1 MVMLVSASAVA
12 LTVWAPVAP
21 PALAASPPFPHF
33 TEQLPVPG
41 AIDATTAR
49 NSAVTLTELAG
60 KHKFSARQAAP
71 TPTWGYVRSGRVQP
85 SDVYLGPT
93 ILARRGVPVALTVK
107 NSLKGHPLAAS
118 IDTSIDGVTPT
129 DKIYPRTVT
138 HLHGGHVPPA
148 ADGGPMDGY
157 RIGAAKD
164 TGDYA
169 GGAGQYTYRYPNDQ
183 QATTL
188 WYHDHAMGITRLN
201 VQAGLAGFYL
211 LRDQYDTGRPGNP
224 LGLPAGYGSNEIPL
238 VFQDRSFNAD
248 GTFDYPAAPW
258 TPEFFGDV
266 ATVNGKAWPNLDVN
280 RGLYRLRL
288 LNGSDARFYHLAI
301 DAPLY
306 VIGTDGGLLNAPV
319 PVPTVLLAPGERA
332 DVLVDFR
339 GTAAGTKLV
348 LRNVEL
354 PEGVESPADVEIP
367 EIMQFT
373 VGSRPGFTGPV
384 PATLRGGVGQPAE
397 IGTLPAAAHIRTVML
412 NEIVDP
418 VTGMPTMSLLNNL
431 SFFDP
436 ATGKP
441 RTTSIEAP
449 TADTVEL
456 WQIVNTTADTHP
468 IHLHLVQFQVVSRQ
482 AFDVDSYLAAANPGL
497 PDPSAAGT
505 GPWPSLD
512 VTPYLTGTPHHPEA
526 AERGWKDTVEAH
538 PGEVLTIRAPFGGT
552 AGLKPGHG
560 IAAAPFTAS
569 FTGSYVWHC
578 HILEHEDNEMMQPYA
593 VRGY

>member
-1 MVMLVSASAVA
+1 MVMLASASAVA
-12 LTVWAPVAP
+12 VTVWAPVAP
-21 PALAASPPFPHF
+21 PALAASPAFPHF

-41 AIDATTAR
+41 AIDATTAKT
-49 NSAVTLTELAG
+49 VTLTELAG
-60 KHKFSARQAAP
+60 KHKFSAKQAAP
-71 TPTWGYVRSGRVQP
+71 TPTWGYVPPSKVQP

-118 IDTSIDGVTPT
+118 IDESVDGLTAT
-129 DKIYPRTVT
+129 DKAYPRTAT

-148 ADGGPMDGY
+148 ADGGPTDGY

-169 GGAGQYTYRYPNDQ
+169 GGSGQYTYRYPNDQ

-188 WYHDHAMGITRLN
+188 WYHDHAIGITRLN

-211 LRDQYDTGRPGNP
+211 LRDQYDTGLPGNP
-224 LGLPAGYGSNEIPL
+224 LGLPAGYGINEIPL

-248 GTFDYPAAPW
+248 GTFAYPTAPW
-258 TPEFFGDV
+258 SPEFFGDV

-288 LNGSDARFYHLAI
+288 LNGSNSRFYHLAL
-301 DAPLY
+301 DAPTY
-306 VIGTDGGLLNAPV
+306 QIGTDGGLLNAPV
-319 PVPTVLLAPGERA
+319 PVSSVLLAPGERA
-332 DVLVDFR
+332 DTLVDFR
-339 GTAAGTKLV
+339 GTPAGRKLV

-373 VGSRPGFTGPV
+373 VGSTAGFTGPV
-384 PATLRGGVGQPAE
+384 PTTLRGGAGQPAE
-397 IGTLPAAAHIRTVML
+397 IGTLPEPARTRTVML

-418 VTGMPTMSLLNNL
+418 ATDMPTMSLLNNL
-431 SFFDP
+431 NFFDP
-436 ATGKP
+436 ASGKP
-441 RTTSIEAP
+441 RRSSIEAP

-456 WQIVNTTADTHP
+456 WRIVNTTADTHP

-482 AFDVDSYLAAANPGL
+482 TFDVDGYLAAANPGL

-505 GPWPSLD
+505 GPWPTLD
-512 VTPYLTGTPHHPEA
+512 VTPYLTGTPRHPEA
-526 AERGWKDTVEAH
+526 VERGWKDTVEAH

-578 HILEHEDNEMMQPYA
+578 HILEHEDNEMMQPYE